1 MTMSSESIKHMIN
14 ALIDESIDEMAALI
28 ADHRRYK
35 QNLTGDK
42 HAREH
47 IGMHAKYMSTLFAD
61 ERRLHQAMQ
70 TLSILNNKYG
80 E

>member
-1 MTMSSESIKHMIN
+1 MSSESIKHFIN
-14 ALIDESIDEMAALI
+14 ARINESIEEMSDLLKAYYA
-28 ADHRRYK
+28 YK
-35 QNLTGDK
+35 QNLTGNK
-42 HAREH
+42 NAREH
-47 IGMHAKYMSTLFAD
+47 IGMHAKYMSSLFAD

>member
-1 MTMSSESIKHMIN
+1 MSSESIKHSIN
-14 ALIDESIDEMAALI
+14 FLIDASIEEMTALI
-28 ADHRRYK
+28 ADHQRYK
-35 QNLTGDK
+35 QTLTGNK
-42 HAREH
+42 NIREH

-70 TLSILNNKYG
+70 TLSTLNNKYG